1 MAHVARAFQYDDKA
15 KFYKELRSEVEA
27 LADSYWLTYLA
38 NVSASL
44 KQHLPDINWVG
55 FYLVRSSG
63 SSSELFLG
71 PFQGLVACTR
81 IAFNKGVCG
90 AAATRRETILVPD
103 VDQFPGHIV
112 CDSASRS
119 EIVVPL
125 LIEDRLLGVL
135 DIDSPALARFD
146 EADRIG
152 LESVV
157 QTLVSKTKW
166 PESF

>member
-1 MAHVARAFQYDDKA
+1 MAHVARAFRYDDKA
-15 KFYKELRSEVEA
+15 KFYEELRAEIEA

-55 FYLVRSSG
+55 FYLVRSNG
-63 SSSELFLG
+63 SSPELFLG

-81 IAFNKGVCG
+81 IAFNRGVCG
-90 AAATRRETILVPD
+90 AAATKRETMLVPD

-125 LIEDRLLGVL
+125 LFNDRLLGVL
-135 DIDSPALARFD
+135 DIDSPSLARFD
-146 EADRIG
+146 EADRAG
-152 LESVV
+152 LEKVM
-157 QTLVSKTKW
+157 QCLVANTKW